1 MPAGIALATLH
12 FLLGGLILARRF
24 WSLLVTVLLVL
35 AVVTLFPAGVADQL
49 AVPQPDDPLQ
59 REPPAHDRATGGV
72 RVSGRGTP
80 ALAALVAAGIAHV
93 VHEYDAAGAGGSRR
107 DGRPHY
113 GLDAA
118 AAIGVEPARIFKTLV
133 VSVDGRLV
141 VGVVPVA
148 GELDLKALA
157 AAAGGRRAELADPA
171 RRPAGERL
179 RGRRDQPPRAPP
191 ARCRSTWTRALR
203 AFATIYVSGG
213 RRGLQVELA
222 PGDLVRLAGATMAPI
237 ARPR

>member
-1 MPAGIALATLH
+1 
-12 FLLGGLILARRF
+12 
-24 WSLLVTVLLVL
+24 
-35 AVVTLFPAGVADQL
+35 
-49 AVPQPDDPLQ
+49 
-59 REPPAHDRATGGV
+59 
-72 RVSGRGTP
+72 VSGRGTP
-80 ALAALVAAGIAHV
+80 ALAALVAAGVAHV
-93 VHEYDAAGAGGSRR
+93 VHEYEPPEPAAGR

-118 AAIGVEPARIFKTLV
+118 AAISVDPRRIFKTLV

-148 GELDLKALA
+148 GELDLKAVA
-157 AAAGGRRAELADPA
+157 GAAGGRRAELADPA
-171 RRPAGERL
+171 VAERASGSVVGGISPLGHRRPMPVYLDSGA
-179 RGRRDQPPRAPP
+179 A
-191 ARCRSTWTRALR
+191 